1 MRGWPATNE
10 GIARSPAPSGF
21 ETAGLEKDQR
31 GQSEED
37 LAFGAKAVKDDM
49 HHCNNQTILP
59 ALVSSEGPFV
69 GEGRQGK
76 STENSTSAKSLMMR
90 MVSLDREGK
99 MKLY

>member
-10 GIARSPAPSGF
+10 GRRHRPHLRDLK
-21 ETAGLEKDQR
+21 EDQR
-31 GQSEED
+31 GQEDQGGQEED

-90 MVSLDREGK
+90 MVSFNIGRGK
-99 MKLY
+99 